1 MRRLS
6 DFVFE
11 LERGEGLHKA
21 FFCSW
26 IVPSR
31 TQSKFFYQEK
41 IIFFLWRFC
50 LHVQVR
56 VWLNGSFRW
65 WSGKCH
71 RRRDVWPKITTL
83 SMPTTVQVKAF
94 SKCVKKLRTKLISED
109 DCWLDCENR
118 KFGIK
123 LYSEWFRWFWYWV
136 FEIKMILMILI
147 LKFGNQNDFW
157 NFDFTLSKIK
167 MIFMI
172 LTMDFSFSK
181 SWQWFWQLIF
191 SKVMILTNN
200 DFAEKWNHTNP
211 ALTSD
216 TSSF

>member
-1 MRRLS
+1 MWIRLQVS
-6 DFVFE
+6 N
-11 LERGEGLHKA
+11 L
-21 FFCSW
+21 SW
-26 IVPSR
+26 MM
-31 TQSKFFYQEK
+31 E
-41 IIFFLWRFC
+41 
-50 LHVQVR
+50 
-56 VWLNGSFRW
+56 SFRDW
-65 WSGKCH
+65 PFVPCARNLLSGKLE
-71 RRRDVWPKITTL
+71 TL
-83 SMPTTVQVKAF
+83 K
-94 SKCVKKLRTKLISED
+94 KCLFMSVMEQLND
-109 DCWLDCENR
+109 DI

-211 ALTSD
+211 E
-216 TSSF
+216 